1 MTCEPHKYTASSP
14 FPGELF
20 LIYREVM
27 PLTMEIVLKLGLA
40 LFFGMLI
47 GIDRQIKQKQLGLR
61 PSMIICIA
69 SCLLTIVSI
78 EAFGKF
84 GGADHPNM
92 DPMRLAA
99 QIVSGVGFIG
109 AGVILRR
116 SNEVISG
123 LTSAA
128 LIWSASALGIAIG
141 AGFYAEAACGVILM
155 IAAVNVVPYLIK
167 SIGPARLNRYDVA
180 VKIVVESN
188 LRMTELIKMLERK
201 GQFGHAKKDEFKIRH
216 LKLKDLDN
224 ERQLID
230 LVLSVPKNQ
239 YTTEIYYYIKKV
251 DHVLKVD
258 VENL

>member
-1 MTCEPHKYTASSP
+1 MTN
-14 FPGELF
+14 EL
-20 LIYREVM
+20 EM
-27 PLTMEIVLKLGLA
+27 MLKLGLA
-40 LFFGMLI
+40 LLFGLLI

-61 PSMIICIA
+61 PSMVICIA
-69 SCLLTIVSI
+69 SCLITIVSI

-84 GGADHPNM
+84 GGPNHPNM

-141 AGFYAEAACGVILM
+141 AGFYIQAVMGVILL
-155 IAAVNVVPYLIK
+155 ILAVNVVPFLIRYL
-167 SIGPARLNRYDVA
+167 GPETLSRHDVA

-188 LRMTELIKMLERK
+188 YRMTELIKRIERK
-201 GQFGHAKKDEFKIRH
+201 DPQSKTKQFKIRYM
-216 LKLKDLDN
+216 KLKDIDN
-224 ERQLID
+224 NRQRID
-230 LVLSVPKNQ
+230 LTLSVPDNH
-239 YTTEIYYYIKKV
+239 YTTEIYYYIKKI
-251 DHVLKVD
+251 DHVQS
-258 VENL
+258 VEVEHL

>member
-1 MTCEPHKYTASSP
+1 MMWEMMMK
-14 FPGELF
+14 
-20 LIYREVM
+20 
-27 PLTMEIVLKLGLA
+27 LA
-40 LFFGMLI
+40 LALLFGLLI
-47 GIDRQIKQKQLGLR
+47 GIDRQIKQKQLGLK
-61 PSMIICIA
+61 PSMVICIA

-128 LIWSASALGIAIG
+128 LIWSASALGVAIG
-141 AGFYAEAACGVILM
+141 AGFYAEAASGVILL
-155 IAAVNVVPYLIK
+155 IIAVNLIPNILK
-167 SIGPARLNRYDVA
+167 SLGPARLNRNDVA
-180 VKIVVESN
+180 VKITVESN
-188 LRMTELIKMLERK
+188 YKMTELIKRLERK
-201 GQFGHAKKDEFKIRH
+201 DLQDQSSKGEFKIRH
-216 LKLKDLDN
+216 FKLKDLDT

-230 LVLSVPKNQ
+230 LVLSVPEQ
-239 YTTEIYYYIKKV
+239 HYLTEIYYYMKKI
-251 DHVLKVD
+251 DHVLI
-258 VENL
+258 VEVEQL

>member
-1 MTCEPHKYTASSP
+1 M
-14 FPGELF
+14 
-20 LIYREVM
+20 
-27 PLTMEIVLKLGLA
+27 TMEMMMKLGLA
-40 LFFGMLI
+40 LLFGLLI
-47 GIDRQIKQKQLGLR
+47 GLDRQIKQKQLGLR
-61 PSMIICIA
+61 PSMVICIA

-78 EAFGKF
+78 QAFGKF

-141 AGFYAEAACGVILM
+141 AGFYAEAACGAILL
-155 IAAVNVVPYLIK
+155 IAAVNVIPNLIK
-167 SIGPARLNRYDVA
+167 SLGSAKLNRNDVA
-180 VKIVVESN
+180 MKIVVESN
-188 LRMTELIKMLERK
+188 YRMTELIKRIQRKDQLE
-201 GQFGHAKKDEFKIRH
+201 QSAKAEFKIRH
-216 LKLKDLDN
+216 FKLKDLDN

-230 LVLSVPKNQ
+230 LVLSVPEEH
-239 YTTEIYYYIKKV
+239 YLTEIYYYIKKI
-251 DHVLKVD
+251 DHVLS
-258 VENL
+258 VEVEQL